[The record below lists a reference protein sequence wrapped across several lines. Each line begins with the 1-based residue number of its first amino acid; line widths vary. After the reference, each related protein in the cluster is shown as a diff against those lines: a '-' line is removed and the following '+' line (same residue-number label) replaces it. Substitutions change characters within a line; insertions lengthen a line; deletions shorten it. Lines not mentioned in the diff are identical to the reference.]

1 MSAVLFWLTEY
12 DWAARE
18 AFFGAIDALT
28 VVIEPS
34 LAAFPR
40 MPVEAVRPSRI
51 TVDENKVLVTEPQH
65 HDSRGKFDIR
75 AIVAGDLS
83 GILDDIH
90 AAATEVAARRLES
103 CTATCRT

>member
-1 MSAVLFWLTEY
+1 MRAVLFWLTEY
-12 DWAARE
+12 RRAAKE

-28 VVIEPS
+28 VIIEPS

-51 TVDENKVLVTEPQH
+51 TVDEKTVLVTEPQH

-75 AIVAGDLS
+75 RIIPGTS
-83 GILDDIH
+83 PGFS
-90 AAATEVAARRLES
+90 TTF
-103 CTATCRT
+103 TA